1 MSRKK
6 GRIMK
11 KTFLFVFAAIAAVC
25 MSLCVASISSGA
37 SEVHAETK
45 GVTPK
50 ISATKYLKSTDES
63 MMLLATG
70 ISDYQDCYECGY
82 ITEGVNAITYNTAVF
97 YTSISL
103 KGGTKIWTTEDI
115 FGSEYTGMIIWEVK
129 NISTEPSFTPY
140 VKVGDRDDDGN
151 LSYDSENEVVKT
163 GNKKSIAG
171 NVNVDA
177 SYTGLLLS
185 DELDDFAS
193 SGKALTFEYKATG
206 SSFGTDTEVFSLW
219 TADGNKRLTNIFS
232 IDVESHVL
240 KADTTGN
247 IMVDSPAGLVEDKG
261 DGWHKVTINCA
272 DMPINV
278 GESAD
283 GTEALGLIFFNTV
296 NRSFLVK
303 NVKIEEENIHSG
315 AYNFSTSSSAYDFG
329 ASPSTSGVALDK
341 VIILDV
347 KFATSGNFNFY
358 LNEYWFPKYCGLFTV
373 TSSGTVTGSGAS
385 IESIDDGWYRV
396 KIDLNKAA
404 KAGDPSF
411 VSRVNIQ
418 AGTATGYVK
427 YIGFEEP
434 DIHADKFAFAASTAK
449 DYYFVEN
456 YNSNGVTLDKVITID
471 IKFTS
476 AGNFNFYLNEGW
488 FGRWCGQFSVTSSG
502 TVTGSG
508 ASIESIDDGWYRVT
522 IDLASAAKSTT
533 NPAFV
538 SRINILNTGTG
549 AGYVMYMGYDGPV
562 VYTPGNGDSLD
573 LPETITSYTSSD
585 KYLTFKLKPVDPAST
600 GTIQMKLA
608 SNSADLSY
616 GIRLV
621 FNEGSAP
628 TNGRAIASVEGIDDG
643 WYLITTQTCKQIT
656 GSAGDVTKLK
666 FAAYSGYP
674 SFYLKDLEVH

>member
-1 MSRKK
+1 MKK
-6 GRIMK
+6 VIMFLFATVAVVCMAFGVTSLMGSSEKVKAETISGTTPTFSETKIMK
-11 KTFLFVFAAIAAVC
+11 SVDGT
-25 MSLCVASISSGA
+25 
-37 SEVHAETK
+37 
-45 GVTPK
+45 
-50 ISATKYLKSTDES
+50 

-70 ISDYQDCYECGY
+70 INNYGDCYECGY
-82 ITEGVNAITYNTAVF
+82 EVEGLRAVTYNLAKYYTTISVNSGAKAWTA
-97 YTSISL
+97 
-103 KGGTKIWTTEDI
+103 TEI
-115 FGSEYTGMIIWEVK
+115 FGDNYDGMIVWEVK
-129 NISTEPSFTPY
+129 NISTETSFKPY
-140 VKVGDRDDDGN
+140 VRVGDRVDGV
-151 LSYDSENEVVKT
+151 LVTSDTVEYGTERTLESVVGVSSSFT
-163 GNKKSIAG
+163 G
-171 NVNVDA
+171 V
-177 SYTGLLLS
+177 LLS
-185 DELDDFAS
+185 SGLDEFATS
-193 SGKALTFEYKATG
+193 EKALSFEYKTTDESA
-206 SSFGTDTEVFSLW
+206 GTDTVTFTLW
-219 TADGNKRLTNIFS
+219 TADGSKRLTNIFS

-404 KAGDPSF
+404 KDGDPSF

-427 YIGFEEP
+427 YSGFEEP
-434 DIHADKFAFAASTAK
+434 DIHADKVAFAASTAK

-476 AGNFNFYLNEGW
+476 AGNFNFYLNEGYY
-488 FGRWCGQFSVTSSG
+488 GRWCGQFSVTSSG

-508 ASIESIDDGWYRVT
+508 ASIKSIDDGWYRVT
-522 IDLASAAKSTT
+522 IDLASTAKSAT

-549 AGYVMYMGYDGPV
+549 AGYVMYMGV